1 MSHAVEIET
10 GQRFEFGK
18 NWSRF
23 LRVLNDDRI
32 DTAVDSLRNMLEV
45 DDLQGQSFLDIGC
58 GSGLF
63 SLSARKL
70 GARVHSLDF
79 DPASVACAT
88 ELRRRYFPD
97 DPDWQIEE
105 GSALDE
111 DYIRQLGVFDIVY
124 SWGVLHHTGEMWNA
138 LRNADQCVKQDG
150 TLFIAIYNDQGGRS
164 RTWRRIKKAYVH
176 SPKLIRKLLLAAC
189 AVRLWGP
196 TIVRDFVK
204 ARPFATLREYEKNR
218 GMSPSTNLVDWVGGY
233 PFEVSSPEGIFD
245 FYHQMGYNLKRLTTC
260 GGGIGC
266 NQFVFQK
273 DDSVGL
279 SSDIRTV

>member
-124 SWGVLHHTGEMWNA
+124 SWGVLHHTGQMWRALANA
-138 LRNADQCVKQDG
+138 ALPVAGDG
-150 TLFIAIYNDQGGRS
+150 KLFISIYNDQGMKSKAWTKVKSIYCSGPIGKMAMTVMGGGFLVLQQAKTDLVRGRNPFKHYS
-164 RTWRRIKKAYVH
+164 EYRKK
-176 SPKLIRKLLLAAC
+176 
-189 AVRLWGP
+189 
-196 TIVRDFVK
+196 
-204 ARPFATLREYEKNR
+204 R
-218 GMSPSTNLVDWVGGY
+218 GMSAFHDIVDWLGGY
-233 PFEVSSPEGIFD
+233 PFEVATPEQIFD
-245 FYHQMGYNLKRLTTC
+245 FYRDRGFELTRLTTD
-260 GGGIGC
+260 GGGSGT

-273 DDSVGL
+273 KPAAF
-279 SSDIRTV
+279 